1 MKQIRKYMLA
11 ALSLA
16 VAVSANAGD
25 TFPANGKFTGGI
37 IDTDQTVNLAST
49 QSEPLVI
56 TGTVTVKAGATLTI
70 RPNNDKRF
78 IQFGSNGRFVIEQGA
93 TLIIGST
100 DAITKISDIEARIIT
115 LDAGAQF
122 TKDNSKKES
131 VSVGTGTDYRINNKD
146 YLTTSQSPR
155 SNALIE
161 NKGTLKLKGVHIHD
175 YYGSVEQANAILHS
189 GTAGTTTTTLYHCKI
204 SECKATVG
212 SAILACRNKSN
223 GSLFIEDTEIDNIIS
238 TEENEGNHGAAV
250 RSWGNSLVHMTLTNV
265 RIHHCF
271 AVADAAAIY
280 WPACSENSDG
290 QLATLTLDGCEID
303 CNYSSKKVG
312 AVDVC
317 GSFKLGETKV
327 TRIHHNYSGG
337 DAGGISFRPYN
348 SGAATSQTG
357 LEITYNLTDKLEI
370 YDNIANGDGGGLAVI
385 ASNTSLP
392 GKPNFTLE
400 VNGTKIYNNV
410 TRTGKGGGMYLYK
423 LAGATDA
430 GGNAY
435 KYYLTLIKGEIHNN
449 KSGLKADGTYN
460 AADGGGIYLD
470 GLTINSEVE
479 NTVKIHNNV
488 AGKDGGGFYIT
499 NATYTMESGELYS
512 NTANSGNG
520 GGLYISGT
528 GGNLTMNEGKIY
540 GNSTKVGNGG
550 GIYVYNGVLSFGTSS
565 TETELY
571 GNTSAK
577 SGGAIYVR
585 NTNGDIVLDN
595 VNLGKTAN
603 SNTATDGN
611 GGAIYVEAM
620 ASGKK
625 MSITNCDIINNK
637 AIDGVSS
644 SEDGKGGAF
653 YVKSGNVEITGG
665 TITGNESQLD
675 GGSFFSEGGNLT
687 ISGASITEN
696 KSTGRNGGA
705 FYLASGNIT
714 LTDNAVVSGNE
725 AKLAGGAIYIEN
737 GNASLLGNSAL
748 SDNDADTDGGAI
760 YLAKGNVTLDGNA
773 VLSGNE
779 AKNNGGAI
787 YMAMA
792 TGTFTVTNGL
802 LSTNKAQYGAG
813 AYINGGT
820 VNYNSGTIDG
830 NTASANGGGLY
841 VTGGTVTFNDGSIT
855 GNTAK
860 NGAGLY
866 LASGAKMTFKG
877 GTIYSNNAVAS
888 TDKTLSETAYAGG
901 DGNPVEGC
909 GGGVYLQSGTSA
921 TKKTTLTFDLQD
933 KSVQKYRSFGL
944 YSNTA
949 ASAGADI
956 VSEGYFTS
964 VLLPDVSQMN
974 LVGFEGQEANPNWYE
989 DFFKKDPNYVKDVAS
1004 YMYTGGE
1011 YDIDRMNVLRDE
1023 SDLRYKNHLIKST
1036 GFDAI
1041 KEKYLCLTLSYEYIN
1056 LTITATGIIG
1066 RESIL
1071 IDLIRHTMSG
1081 NNVRYSIVLPG
1092 DGTTGVAS
1100 RTVFN
1105 VPWGTYS
1112 IIPRND
1118 WNWAY
1123 EPLNAMNNVRVGDK
1137 MEHEF
1142 IFNMNHKDNSEVPLH
1157 DEKNSAKR
1165 AGAGSEEEPALI
1177 Q

>member
-16 VAVSANAGD
+16 VAVSANAGV
-25 TFPANGKFTGGI
+25 TFPASGTFAGGD

-49 QSEPLVI
+49 QSNPLVI
-56 TGTVTVKAGATLTI
+56 TGLVTVKTGHSLII

-78 IQFGSNGRFVIEQGA
+78 IQFDSNGRFVIEQGA

-122 TKDNSKKES
+122 TIDDTKKES

-146 YLTTSQSPR
+146 YLTTSQSAR
-155 SNALIE
+155 SDALID
-161 NKGTLKLKGVHIHD
+161 NKGTLYLKGVRIHD
-175 YYGSVEQANAILHS
+175 YYGSREQASAILHS
-189 GTAGTTTTTLYHCKI
+189 GGSGTTTTLYHCKI

-212 SAILACRNKSN
+212 SAILSCRSCN

-238 TEENEGNHGAAV
+238 TETSTGNHGAAV

-271 AVADAAAIY
+271 AVADAAALY
-280 WPACSENSDG
+280 WPACSKNSDG

-303 CNYSSKKVG
+303 CNYSSEKVG

-317 GSFKLGETKV
+317 GSFKLGEINV

-357 LEITYNLTDKLEI
+357 LNITYDLTDKLEI
-370 YDNIANGDGGGLAVI
+370 YDNIANVNGGGLAVI
-385 ASNTSLP
+385 AGKTDLP
-392 GKPNFTLE
+392 GKPTFTLE

-410 TRTGKGGGMYLYK
+410 TRTGTGGGMYLK
-423 LAGATDA
+423 KSAGATDRD
-430 GGNAY
+430 GNAY
-435 KYYLTLIKGEIHNN
+435 KYSLTLIKGEIYNN

-460 AADGGGIYLD
+460 DAGGGGIYLD
-470 GLTINSEVE
+470 GLTINSEE
-479 NTVKIHNNV
+479 DNTVKIHNNV

-499 NATYTMESGELYS
+499 NATYTMESGQLYS
-512 NTANSGNG
+512 NTAKSGNG

-528 GGNLTMNEGKIY
+528 GGHLTMNEGKIY
-540 GNSTKVGNGG
+540 GNSTEVGNGG
-550 GIYVYNGVLSFGTSS
+550 GIYVYNGVLSFGTAS

-571 GNTSAK
+571 GNTSAM
-577 SGGAIYVR
+577 SGGAIYVKSSS
-585 NTNGDIVLDN
+585 GDIVLNN
-595 VNLGKTAN
+595 VKLGKASD

-625 MSITNCDIINNK
+625 MSITNCDIRNNK
-637 AIDGVSS
+637 AFDGVSS

-653 YVKSGNVEITGG
+653 YVKSGNVEITDG

-675 GGSFFSEGGNLT
+675 GGSFFSAGGNLT
-687 ISGASITEN
+687 ISGAKITGN

-787 YMAMA
+787 YMA

-888 TDKTLSETAYAGG
+888 TDKTLSETAYDGG

-909 GGGVYLQSGTSA
+909 GGGVYLQSGTS
-921 TKKTTLTFDLQD
+921 TKTTTLTFDLYD
-933 KSVQKYRSFGL
+933 TTTKKYRSFGL

-956 VSEGYFTS
+956 VSEGTFTS
-964 VLLPDVSQMN
+964 VVLPDVSQMN

-989 DFFKKDPNYVKDVAS
+989 DFYKEDEYYGTGVAS
-1004 YMYTGGE
+1004 DMYTGGE
-1011 YDIDRMNVLRDE
+1011 YPIDRMSVLRE
-1023 SDLRYKNHLIKST
+1023 TSDLRYKNHLVKST
-1036 GFDAI
+1036 KFDAI
-1041 KEKYLCLTLSYEYIN
+1041 KGKYLCLTLAYEYIN
-1056 LTITATGIIG
+1056 LTITARGIIG

-1071 IDLIRHTMSG
+1071 IDLVRHTLSG
-1081 NNVRYSIVLPG
+1081 NNVKYTIVLPG
-1092 DGTTGVAS
+1092 DGTTGEAS

-1105 VPWGTYS
+1105 VPWGIYS
-1112 IIPRND
+1112 IIPRNE

-1123 EPLNAMNNVRVGDK
+1123 EPIDAMNNVRIGDK
-1137 MEHEF
+1137 TEHEF
-1142 IFNMNHKDNSEVPLH
+1142 VFNMSHKDNSEIPLH
-1157 DEKNSAKR
+1157 DEKNSVK
-1165 AGAGSEEEPALI
+1165 
-1177 Q
+1177 